1 MNLKRLTILISVLSF
16 ALFVLGIA
24 LWSKQSHLHQELE
37 RYRQLHAADN
47 FFINEEYEQAFSI
60 YNQLGASI
68 EHDSLRENRK
78 RLMQV
83 KSTKYATHFLDDS
96 LRLQLLKKLEGCV
109 LFAKKQQYISEFSDS
124 EILHGL
130 IDCYLQKSEK
140 IMLKADL
147 IEEYEDSGF
156 LIFKNWQNHDVY
168 YLGQMQDS
176 MAHGDGFGL
185 FSNESYYRG
194 EWMNNKRH
202 GEGRFETRKGE
213 LYIGSYAYDKR
224 NGFGTYW
231 FRNGDY
237 YEGYWKDSK
246 RDGIGTVYS
255 AKGDTIVHGTWSADR
270 LDRKRGGRS
279 NGDNE
284 E

>member
-1 MNLKRLTILISVLSF
+1 MNLKRLTTLISVFSF
-16 ALFVLGIA
+16 GLLVLGIA

-37 RYRQLHAADN
+37 RYRQLHAADI
-47 FFINEEYEQAFSI
+47 FFLNEQYEQAFTI
-60 YNQLGASI
+60 YHELSEVHQN
-68 EHDSLRENRK
+68 DSLLENRK
-78 RLMQV
+78 RLMAV
-83 KSTKYATHFLDDS
+83 KSTKYATQFLDDS
-96 LRLQLLKKLEGCV
+96 LRLQLLTKLESCV
-109 LFAKKQQYISEFSDS
+109 LFAKKQHYINEFSDS
-124 EILHGL
+124 EILQGL

-140 IMLKADL
+140 IIMKADL
-147 IEEYEDSGF
+147 IEEYDNSGF
-156 LIFKNWQNHDVY
+156 LIFKSWQNHDVY

-176 MAHGDGFGL
+176 MAHGEGFGL

-194 EWMNNKRH
+194 EWQNNKRH

-213 LYIGSYAYDKR
+213 LYIGSYANDKR

-246 RDGIGTVYS
+246 RDGLGTVYS

-270 LDRKRGGRS
+270 LERRRRGRE
-279 NGDNE
+279 NGKD
-284 E
+284 